1 MANRFNF
8 RFDFRLCRIKI
19 KSRWPSENT
28 LDGLSAKQTD
38 AALPSLPECKLIRH
52 QSESKNSETKNMG
65 LTIVSPIMNP
75 I

>member
-19 KSRWPSENT
+19 KRPSENT

-38 AALPSLPECKLIRH
+38 AALPSLPECKLIRR
-52 QSESKNSETKNMG
+52 QSKSKNSETKNMG

-75 I
+75 V